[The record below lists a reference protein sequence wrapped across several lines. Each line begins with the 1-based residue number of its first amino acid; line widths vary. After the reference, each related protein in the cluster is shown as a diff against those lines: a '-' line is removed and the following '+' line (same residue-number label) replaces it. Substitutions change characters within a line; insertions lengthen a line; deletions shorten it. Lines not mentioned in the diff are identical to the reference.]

1 MIPHVSINLCCYN
14 SEKYLHETL
23 QGIVNQT
30 FRGWELVV
38 VNDGSTDATEAII
51 FEYKKQG
58 YPIVYHYQKNKGL
71 GASRNEAIKLS
82 RGEFIAFIDHDD
94 IWLPE
99 KLEKQIP
106 LFDDPEVALVYCDT
120 VFFNE
125 KGHSRRMYSYRR
137 YQTGWCFSKLL
148 TDYFLSVQTVVI
160 RRTALNYEKMWF
172 DPRFQMIE
180 EADLFR
186 RVAYRWKIDMVNEP
200 LAKWR
205 VHKDSLT
212 WAKGYLF
219 ADETELML
227 EAYAATIPAFVDR
240 YSSEIQ
246 IVKRRIAVTRA
257 THLWKQKR
265 TSDAR
270 KCLSPFVW
278 ENAKVFC
285 LFLMTF
291 LPADCVQPLMN
302 KVRRYTVPG

>member
-1 MIPHVSINLCCYN
+1 MPPTVSINLCCYN
-14 SEKYLHETL
+14 SEKYLEETL
-23 QGIVNQT
+23 ESIFAQT
-30 FRGWELVV
+30 YKDWELVI
-38 VNDGSTDATEAII
+38 VNDGSTDSTERII
-51 FEYKKQG
+51 QKYIADG
-58 YPIVYHYQKNKGL
+58 WPIVYHYQPNAGL
-71 GASRNEAIKLS
+71 GMSRNKAIELS
-82 RGEFIAFIDHDD
+82 QGKFIAFIDHDD
-94 IWLPE
+94 LWMPQ

-106 LFDDPEVALVYCDT
+106 LFDDLEVALVFCDT

-125 KGHSRRMYSYRR
+125 AGQSRRMYSYRN
-137 YQTGWCFSKLL
+137 YYTGWCFSKLL

-160 RRTALNYEKMWF
+160 RRTALNYEQMWF

-186 RVAYRWKIDMVNEP
+186 RMAYRWKLNMVNEP

-212 WAKGYLF
+212 WTKGYLF

-227 EAYAATIPAFVDR
+227 EAYAATIPAFAER
-240 YSSEIQ
+240 YSPEIQ
-246 IVKRRIAVTRA
+246 TVKKRIAVTRA

-270 KCLSPFVW
+270 KCLSPFLW
-278 ENAKVFC
+278 KNAKVFC

-291 LPADCVQPLMN
+291 LPADRIQPLMN
-302 KVRRYTVPG
+302 KVRGYTVPG